1 MNVLITGST
10 GMVGKGV
17 LLECF
22 DHPQVERVTVINR
35 HSLQM
40 THPKLKE
47 ILHQDFF
54 QWHAIKEQLSGFDAC
69 FFCLGVSS
77 AGMKEPEYAR
87 MTYDL
92 TLQFARTLL
101 PLNPG
106 MTFCYVSGAGTD
118 SSEKG
123 RTMWA
128 RVKGKTENALLAL
141 GFKAAYMFRPGFIKP
156 MRGITS
162 RTPLYNTLYVFIKPV
177 VGLIM
182 RFPKIA
188 TDSNTLGQ
196 AMIRVGLEG
205 YASPILES
213 EDINTFRAKE

>member
-1 MNVLITGST
+1 MNVVITGST

-17 LLECF
+17 LLECL
-22 DHPQVERVTVINR
+22 DHPQVTGVTVINR
-35 HSLQM
+35 QSLQM

-54 QWHAIKEQLSGFDAC
+54 HWDAIKDQLTGFDAC

-77 AGMKEPEYAR
+77 AGMKEVDYAR
-87 MTYDL
+87 MTYEL
-92 TLQFARTLL
+92 TLHFARTLL
-101 PLNPG
+101 ALNPG

-128 RVKGKTENALLAL
+128 KVKGKTENDLLAL

-162 RTPLYNTLYVFIKPV
+162 RTPLYNTLYIFIRPF

-182 RFPKIA
+182 RFPKVA
-188 TDSNTLGQ
+188 TDSITLGQ
-196 AMIRVGLEG
+196 AMIRVGLHG
-205 YASPILES
+205 FTKPILES
-213 EDINTFRAKE
+213 EDINTFRVKD